1 MKSNTHKCFGFLRL
15 IFRIM
20 KEEEEFVLPT
30 DSQQPPPK
38 LLKITETKIKLC
50 KYRHYFNI
58 HHNFQKGKSGHISIL
73 TDEAFCQ
80 QVKQQI
86 KGFLREFLLQFNH

>member
-1 MKSNTHKCFGFLRL
+1 MLWLPQTHFQNYEGGRGVCTPYRL
-15 IFRIM
+15 S
-20 KEEEEFVLPT
+20 T
-30 DSQQPPPK
+30 TPPK